1 MIHLTERLPKSTY
14 EDHDGTEDET
24 VLSKIID
31 NSEDQDAFP
40 KINNG
45 NNQISIQNSVLKS
58 RKDSLPKS
66 GKYSDYSFDSQLG
79 SKDRSTLSK
88 RYSHQYNLIIYFTFV

>member
-1 MIHLTERLPKSTY
+1 MIHLTERLPKAAY

-24 VLSKIID
+24 VLSKMIE

-40 KINNG
+40 KIKNG
-45 NNQISIQNSVLKS
+45 NPQINVQNSSLKS

-79 SKDRSTLSK
+79 INDRSALNK
-88 RYSHQYNLIIYFTFV
+88 R